1 MIITAHQPAYLP
13 WLGYFDKILKS
24 DIYVFMDTV
33 QYEDRSFINRNK
45 IKTSQETMWLSV
57 PVKSKGYRKTNLL
70 SMEIDNSQNWR
81 KKHLNAIWLN
91 YKKAARFEELYPRLE
106 KLYLS
111 KHDLL
116 IDLCYEQLLFW
127 LGEMGISK
135 KIVHLSE
142 LEINSSK
149 SDLILDICKAL
160 QAKQY
165 ISGALGKNYLEEEA
179 FAREGIEIIYQDY
192 RHPVY
197 PQLWGDFVPNMSIL
211 DFWMNT
217 ADVKLIISDNKF

>member
-45 IKTSQETMWLSV
+45 IKTSQGTMWLTV
-57 PVKSKGYRKTNLL
+57 PVKSKGYRETNLL
-70 SMEIDNSQNWR
+70 SLLIDNSQNW
-81 KKHLNAIWLN
+81 KQKHLNTIYFN

-111 KHDLL
+111 NHDLL
-116 IDLCYEQLLFW
+116 VDLCYEQLLFW
-127 LGEMGISK
+127 LCEMGVSK
-135 KIVHLSE
+135 KIVRLSE
-142 LEINSSK
+142 LGINSSK

-160 QAKQY
+160 EAKQY

-179 FAREGIEIIYQDY
+179 FSREGIEIIYQDY

-217 ADVKLIISDNKF
+217 ANTDLIMSGNEY

>member
-13 WLGYFDKILKS
+13 WLGYFNKIRNS
-24 DIYVFMDTV
+24 DIFVLLDIV
-33 QYEDRSFINRNK
+33 QFEKNSFINRNK
-45 IKTSQETMWLSV
+45 IKGSQGAIWLTVPIKIKGHMTSSITEI
-57 PVKSKGYRKTNLL
+57 K
-70 SMEIDNSQNWR
+70 IDNSQNW
-81 KKHLNAIWLN
+81 KQKHLNTIYFN

-111 KHDLL
+111 NHDLL
-116 IDLCYEQLLFW
+116 VDLCYEQLLFW
-127 LGEMGISK
+127 LCEIGVSK
-135 KIVHLSE
+135 KIVRLSE
-142 LEINSSK
+142 LGINSSK
-149 SDLILDICKAL
+149 SDLILDICKGL

-179 FAREGIEIIYQDY
+179 FARERIEIIYQDY

-217 ADVKLIISDNKF
+217 ANTDLIISDN